1 MKGSFS
7 AKLLTTLTAVLM
19 SAIATDANAILI
31 RSGGGSTQQ
40 DSFNETYRLYDLATL
55 DYRASRVVSG
65 TSIGGYSR
73 NSLHF
78 PAYATPPADC
88 WDNIIRPDTGGEF
101 HTDCHYEFYVGDLL
115 ELMGETDYEI
125 NGALYEL
132 NWHIAGMGHE
142 WDYTSSDLSG
152 AFLQT
157 VMPPD
162 MGPGAYDAW
171 FTFTQIAPEGYT
183 LFHYSNILD
192 PYRCDM
198 ADNEDHTGE
207 EMVCGQIGW
216 LSESTSYTSWARI
229 LVFDR
234 PISVPSPDAL
244 ILLLSGFGVLL
255 MRYRKQNR

>member
-1 MKGSFS
+1 MKGS
-7 AKLLTTLTAVLM
+7 LTTMLAMPWLAALVLSLAS
-19 SAIATDANAILI
+19 SADAAII
-31 RSGGGSTQQ
+31 RSPGGTVGQ
-40 DSFNETYRLYDLATL
+40 DSFNETYVLYDLDTL

-65 TSIGGYSR
+65 TAIGSYSR

-78 PAYATPPADC
+78 PAYATPLADC

-115 ELMGETDYEI
+115 ELIGETAYEI

-142 WDYTSSDLSG
+142 WDYTSADLSG

-157 VMPPD
+157 VMPAD

-171 FTFTQIAPEGYT
+171 FTFSQIAPEGYT

-192 PYRCDM
+192 PNRCDM
-198 ADNEDHTGE
+198 ADNQDHTGE
-207 EMVCGQIGW
+207 ELVCGQLGS
-216 LSESTSYTSWARI
+216 LADSTSYTSWARI

-234 PISVPSPDAL
+234 PIGVPTPSVA
-244 ILLLSGFGVLL
+244 LLLLTGCGLL
-255 MRYRKQNR
+255 LRRFRRQGN